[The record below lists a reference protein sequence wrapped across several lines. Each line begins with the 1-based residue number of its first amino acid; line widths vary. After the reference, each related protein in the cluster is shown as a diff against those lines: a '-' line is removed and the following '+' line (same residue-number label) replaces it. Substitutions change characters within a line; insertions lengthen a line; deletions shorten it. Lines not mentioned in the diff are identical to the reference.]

1 MKTENLV
8 NDKENTSSKNQ
19 ITQGK
24 TNKYSLTRNMTYSA
38 S

>member
-1 MKTENLV
+1 MKTA
-8 NDKENTSSKNQ
+8 NDNEKTSSKNY

-24 TNKYSLTRNMTYSA
+24 TIKYSLTKNMSYSA

>member
-1 MKTENLV
+1 MKTVNLA
-8 NDKENTSSKNQ
+8 NANKNTSSKNY

-24 TNKYSLTRNMTYSA
+24 TIKYSLTRNMSYSA

>member
-24 TNKYSLTRNMTYSA
+24 TIKYSLTNTYSA